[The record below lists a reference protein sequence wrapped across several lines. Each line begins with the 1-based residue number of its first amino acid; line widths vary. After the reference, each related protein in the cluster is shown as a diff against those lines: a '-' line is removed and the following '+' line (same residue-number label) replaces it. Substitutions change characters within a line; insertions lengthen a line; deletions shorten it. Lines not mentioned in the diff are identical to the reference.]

1 MIDIKNAEFFIG
13 IITFFVA
20 YLIAVTLANF
30 FRAAVAEKMG
40 DDTAEQLGFLTLNPI
55 VHIDPVGLGV
65 LFLFYSWGNYFGWGR
80 HVPINPFNIYG
91 PFRVLKLAFVYLSDS
106 IAHFVM
112 ALCGIVT
119 LELMFDV
126 HILGLVRYM
135 ILSRT
140 MSHLLIAHSY
150 PSYGSLTIA
159 FGFIIMALVYL
170 NVVLG
175 VLYFIINCRD
185 IFLIVSS
192 ESPMAYEERRA
203 QLSNVIIP
211 MLLVIFF
218 SEPLRHLAV
227 GLIVYSGYLIALLM
241 RIA

>member
-1 MIDIKNAEFFIG
+1 MINIKSAEFFIG
-13 IITFFVA
+13 IITFFLA

-30 FRAAVAEKMG
+30 FRAWVSKLMG
-40 DDTAEQLGFLTLNPI
+40 DDTPEQLGFLTLNPL

-91 PFRVLKLAFVYLSDS
+91 PWRGLKLFFIYISDS
-106 IAHFVM
+106 LAHFFM
-112 ALCGIVT
+112 ALCGIVA

-126 HILGLVRYM
+126 RILGLVRYM

-150 PSYGSLTIA
+150 PAHGSLTVA
-159 FGFIIMALVYL
+159 CGFIIMALVYL

-185 IFLIVSS
+185 LFVVSS
-192 ESPMAYEERRA
+192 SDSPIVYEERRA
-203 QLSNVIIP
+203 QLSNIIIP
-211 MLLVIFF
+211 MLMVMFF
-218 SEPLRHLAV
+218 SEPLRHLTVA
-227 GLIVYSGYLIALLM
+227 LIVRSGFVIAQLM
-241 RIA
+241 AIA